1 MLRNKLLMLLI
12 ILLLSFAWLSIELAT
27 WLMTLMARGALS
39 VARGNIYLFQ
49 IDMRLAD
56 AKKPIPLRDRLRI
69 DGAFRQIMS
78 FLKVRQQSK

>member
-12 ILLLSFAWLSIELAT
+12 ILLLSFAWLAIEAAA

-39 VARGNIYLFQ
+39 LAKANIYLFQ
-49 IDMRLAD
+49 IDMRLSD
-56 AKKPIPLRDRLRI
+56 AKKPI

-78 FLKVRQQSK
+78 LLKVRMR